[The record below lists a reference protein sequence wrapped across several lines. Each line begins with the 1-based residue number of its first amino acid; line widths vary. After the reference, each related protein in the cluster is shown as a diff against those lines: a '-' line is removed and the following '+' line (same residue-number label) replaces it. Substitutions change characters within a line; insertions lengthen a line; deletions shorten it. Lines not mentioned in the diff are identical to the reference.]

1 MISTHCEAIIN
12 TKHMKTLV
20 QQQKFQYDN
29 DVFLAKMQHVSSQNM
44 GIIVFLHH
52 TKKEK
57 YLIKSSLFSMFQSSM
72 IWILLQ
78 FVIMSIF
85 YFILQSQ
92 DGVTGCRRRP
102 ANFWW

>member
-1 MISTHCEAIIN
+1 
-12 TKHMKTLV
+12 MKTLV

-29 DVFLAKMQHVSSQNM
+29 DVFLAKMQHVSSHIM
-44 GIIVFLHH
+44 GKIVFSHY

-85 YFILQSQ
+85 YFVL
-92 DGVTGCRRRP
+92 
-102 ANFWW
+102 

>member
-1 MISTHCEAIIN
+1 
-12 TKHMKTLV
+12 MKTLV

-29 DVFLAKMQHVSSQNM
+29 DVFLAKMQHVSSHNM
-44 GIIVFLHH
+44 GKIVFSHY
-52 TKKEK
+52 TKKEE

-78 FVIMSIF
+78 FVIMSFF
-85 YFILQSQ
+85 YFVLQSQ

-102 ANFWW
+102 ANVWW